1 MDIEMPVM
9 DGIEAVRRIR
19 QMETS
24 GELRARNRVY
34 ALTANAREGQVKLIK
49 EAGMDTVL
57 VSIFS
62 NAIRGKFVLT
72 GALDKALSY

>member
-1 MDIEMPVM
+1 MPVM

-19 QMETS
+19 QMEAS

-57 VSIFS
+57 VSDDFTT
-62 NAIRGKFVLT
+62 V
-72 GALDKALSY
+72 

>member
-19 QMETS
+19 QMEAS

-57 VSIFS
+57 VSDDFT
-62 NAIRGKFVLT
+62 AV
-72 GALDKALSY
+72 

>member
-19 QMETS
+19 QMEAS